1 MRTAKYYLAK
11 AEQCRRLA
19 ATIVPGADPAITAL
33 AALARE
39 FDARAM
45 AAARRETEAMMAQLA
60 KPVAPSDGS
69 GGG

>member
-1 MRTAKYYLAK
+1 MRTSTFYLAK

-19 ATIVPGADPAITAL
+19 ATIVPGADPAIASL
-33 AALARE
+33 VALARE

-45 AAARRETEAMMAQLA
+45 AAARCETEAMMAHLA